1 VTHLALDL
9 GLRTTG
15 LAWGPCDYTHD
26 TCPTNLTGQARAAW
40 WMSTLRGWLVAH
52 PAGVE
57 LVVEMGFLHPKHPSG
72 SKATQEMHG
81 WLQAVAVDN
90 DSPVTYVTPSVLKK
104 WATGRGNATKDEMR
118 IAAIDRWG
126 AHHDI
131 TADEADALHLWHW
144 KEAQP

>member
-1 VTHLALDL
+1 MTHLALDL

-15 LAWGPCDYTHD
+15 IAWGPCSYDHE
-26 TCPTNLTGQARAAW
+26 TCSVRLTGQARARF

-90 DSPVTYVTPSVLKK
+90 DSPVTYVTPAVLKK
-104 WATGRGNATKDEMR
+104 FATGRGNATKDEMR

-126 AHHDI
+126 AASSI
-131 TADEADALHLWHW
+131 TSDEADALALWHW